1 MIGLEAIASPNLAS
15 QPASIV
21 IVQHHKFRCNNKFR
35 RDYANF
41 SIRKKDHLFN
51 LVHVQEDVK
60 NSIKVQHKSTSK
72 VEHKQGVK
80 TSFITQASE
89 ASAIDPSVQKS
100 EMITIQSPRFA
111 EGTNSINHA
120 EMTGPPPSPIPTNP
134 RNSNSDK

>member
-1 MIGLEAIASPNLAS
+1 MEKKPFV
-15 QPASIV
+15 QPRACSG
-21 IVQHHKFRCNNKFR
+21 RC
-35 RDYANF
+35 
-41 SIRKKDHLFN
+41 
-51 LVHVQEDVK
+51 EE
-60 NSIKVQHKSTSK
+60 QHKGAAQ
-72 VEHKQGVK
+72 EHKQGVK
-80 TSFITQASE
+80 TSFITHASE